1 MHLRKVKKKDTGR
14 VYLSIVESYREKGS
28 KYPKSRTIES
38 LGYLDDLEKQY
49 KDPIAF
55 FNKKI
60 EEMNAQQAED
70 KSPISFAI
78 SKDEELEKGVAN
90 RKNFGYAVLS
100 CIYHELRIHTFLIN
114 RQRHTK
120 EKYSANA
127 IMKLLLFSR
136 ILFPGSKRKDHESRE
151 RFFEKFDFSLDD
163 VYRCLTFLEARREDL
178 QLHLHQKIQ
187 SQYGRDTSLAYYD
200 VTNYYFEIDEQD
212 ELRRK
217 GVSKEHRPDPIVQM
231 GLLCDTN
238 GIPIAYNLFPGNTPD
253 KSTLRPT
260 LSKVQADYNL
270 GKTIVVGDRGIITA
284 DNIWYLLSA
293 KNGYVFSLS
302 IKGSDKAFKEYVLEP
317 AGYRST
323 GEEQDFII
331 KSRLYPRTI
340 KVTSK
345 TGRKIP
351 KTVHEKHVV
360 FWSKKYADKA
370 KAEREATLK
379 KARDLVKSPSRYT
392 KSNSYGA
399 SKYIKNITFDK
410 DTGEV
415 LVDAKAHLY
424 IDQDA
429 IDEEARFD
437 GYYAIVTSEQTE
449 SDERILEIYRR
460 LWKIEEAFKIT
471 KSDLAS
477 RPVFV
482 STEEHIRAHFLTCFF
497 ALVIARVLEYRMGR
511 KYPLPAMLE
520 SLRQASCSHL
530 AQNYYL
536 FDYFDDILDDLGR
549 NFDIDFS
556 KKILSLG
563 DIKKVLAGTK
573 KG

>member
-38 LGYLDDLEKQY
+38 LGYLDDLEKKY
-49 KDPIAF
+49 DDPIAF

-70 KSPISFAI
+70 KSPINFTI
-78 SKDEELEKGVAN
+78 SKDEELEKGAAN
-90 RKNFGYAVLS
+90 RKNFGYTIPS
-100 CIYHELRIHTFLIN
+100 CIYHELGIHTFLNN

-136 ILFPGSKRKDHESRE
+136 LLFPGSKKKDHESRE
-151 RFFEKFDFSLDD
+151 RFFEKSYFSLDD

-178 QLHLHQKIQ
+178 QLYLHQQIQ
-187 SQYGRDTSLAYYD
+187 RQYGRDTSLAYYD

-212 ELRRK
+212 EFRRK
-217 GVSKEHRPDPIVQM
+217 GISKEHRPDPIVQM
-231 GLLCDTN
+231 GLLSDTN

-253 KSTLRPT
+253 KSTLRPI
-260 LSKVQADYNL
+260 LSKVQADYDL
-270 GKTIVVGDRGIITA
+270 GKTVVVGDRGIITA

-302 IKGSDKAFKEYVLEP
+302 IKGSDQEFKEYVLEP

-323 GEEQDFII
+323 GEEQDFMI

-351 KTVHEKHVV
+351 KTVHEKHVI
-360 FWSKKYADKA
+360 FWSRKYADKA
-370 KAEREATLK
+370 QAEREVALK
-379 KARDLVKSPSRYT
+379 KARDLIKNPSRYT
-392 KSNSYGA
+392 KANTGGA

-424 IDQDA
+424 IDQEA

-437 GYYAIVTSEQTE
+437 GYYAIVTSEHTE
-449 SDERILEIYRR
+449 SDGRILEIYRN

-482 STEEHIRAHFLTCFF
+482 STEEHIRAHFLTCFL

-511 KYPLPAMLE
+511 KYSLSAMLD

-530 AQNYYL
+530 TQNYYL
-536 FDYFDDILDDLGR
+536 FDYYDDILDDLGR
-549 NFDIDFS
+549 TFGIDFS
-556 KKILSLG
+556 KKVLSLG